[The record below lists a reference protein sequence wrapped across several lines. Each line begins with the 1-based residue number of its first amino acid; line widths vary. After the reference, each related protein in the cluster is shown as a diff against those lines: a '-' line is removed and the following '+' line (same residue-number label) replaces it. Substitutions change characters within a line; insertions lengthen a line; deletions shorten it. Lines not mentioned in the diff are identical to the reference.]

1 MYMGVPIKC
10 LDWVSTTSSDFP
22 VFPFEILTWKVVGS
36 IAGSLF
42 LFFLLAVCAEKLI
55 FAADFE
61 MRCRE

>member
-36 IAGSLF
+36 ISATSF
-42 LFFLLAVCAEKLI
+42 CFLLLAIYAEKFI
-55 FAADFE
+55 FAADF
-61 MRCRE
+61 